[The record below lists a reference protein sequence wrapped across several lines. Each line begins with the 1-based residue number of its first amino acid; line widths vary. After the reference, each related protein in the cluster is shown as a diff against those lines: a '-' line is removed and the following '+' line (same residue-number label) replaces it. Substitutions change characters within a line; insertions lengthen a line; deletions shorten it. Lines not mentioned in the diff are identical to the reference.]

1 MNADVWVLNLAN
13 KCVFSNREEAW
24 EKKNKRRSWSAKVE

>member
-24 EKKNKRRSWSAKVE
+24 EKKEQEKIMIS